1 MNSKLR
7 IKKLT
12 PNAILPRKGSKYASG
27 YDLFAC
33 IDSGSLIIGKDPHL
47 VRTGISIEFPNSF
60 DAQIR
65 PRSGLSSKGI
75 GVTLGTIDSDYRGEL
90 LITMYVFGTRESF
103 TINHG
108 DNGWVT
114 KYGHNESLLV
124 KEGEIVRKG
133 QRIAIYGGTDSSSTG
148 KHLHY
153 AIFYKGK
160 PVNPLEN
167 GLKEKPWM
175 KFVQR

>member
-1 MNSKLR
+1 MDSKLR

-12 PNAILPRKGSKYASG
+12 PNAILPRKGSKDASG

-33 IDSGSLIIGKDPHL
+33 VDSGSLTIGKDPQL

-90 LITMYVFGTRESF
+90 MITMYVFGTRESF
-103 TINHG
+103 IINHG
-108 DNGWVT
+108 D
-114 KYGHNESLLV
+114 
-124 KEGEIVRKG
+124 
-133 QRIAIYGGTDSSSTG
+133 RIAQLVITKLADLEMEEVEELSATDRGIGGHGSTG
-148 KHLHY
+148 
-153 AIFYKGK
+153 
-160 PVNPLEN
+160 
-167 GLKEKPWM
+167 M
-175 KFVQR
+175 R